1 LSQGAVG
8 RSHFTTLFQE
18 KLERNIKTYSSK
30 PVSQRMERK
39 QIHDLI
45 KELKNLQLRE
55 AEITK
60 QIDEANA
67 ALSGHRGA
75 TVEHDFE
82 KGDRVRVTNQ
92 VKKPT
97 NWGDDYWNYQQA
109 KVATVTFIT
118 TDRIFF
124 VTDNGIKTWRAPRNL
139 VRINHQNEH
148 ARTNQG

>member
-1 LSQGAVG
+1 
-8 RSHFTTLFQE
+8 
-18 KLERNIKTYSSK
+18 
-30 PVSQRMERK
+30 MERK
-39 QIHDLI
+39 KIHDLI

-55 AEITK
+55 AEITT

-67 ALSGHRGA
+67 VLSGHRGA

-139 VRINHQNEH
+139 VRINQEDEH